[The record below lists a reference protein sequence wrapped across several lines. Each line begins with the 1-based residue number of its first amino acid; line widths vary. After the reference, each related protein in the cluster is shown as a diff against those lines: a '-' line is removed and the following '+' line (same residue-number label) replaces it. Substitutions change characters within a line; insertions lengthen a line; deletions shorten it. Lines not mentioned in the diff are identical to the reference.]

1 MSIFNKTTP
10 LHISP
15 NLQNPYGRAW
25 SSRFLFHWPASSQD
39 MNPIEEIWRRMKSR
53 ISHRNPRPTRVLV
66 ELQAAI
72 QEEWDAIT
80 QDEIQ
85 ALVST
90 MPQRI
95 AAPLEA
101 SGGHTKF

>member
-1 MSIFNKTTP
+1 M
-10 LHISP
+10 
-15 NLQNPYGRAW
+15 
-25 SSRFLFHWPASSQD
+25 D
-39 MNPIEEIWRRMKSR
+39 PIEEIWRRMKSR
-53 ISHRNPRPTRVLV
+53 ISHHNPPPTRVV

-72 QEEWDAIT
+72 QQEWDAIT